1 MCSQHCKLLRDEIIY
16 KFCYFI
22 KKKIK
27 FIYLSN
33 IFLCKY
39 WLFLNKKKQTLSPIL
54 HQPIVVA
61 SMDNCTERVKIGGR
75 VLGNCAP
82 KKLKSGLCLLCFC
95 FFPLKN
101 QKIKTGSIM
110 VKVQK
115 VTFLY
120 LFA

>member
-1 MCSQHCKLLRDEIIY
+1 MCSQHCKLLRDEMIY

-22 KKKIK
+22 KKNFNL
-27 FIYLSN
+27 FIYQ
-33 IFLCKY
+33 IFFY
-39 WLFLNKKKQTLSPIL
+39 ANTGFFYIKKKTLSPIL